1 MNVFFTPAQ
10 RSMKVLSESQTIET
24 LEHVR
29 ILLTTLPEEETTE
42 TVQEHRAKNQ
52 RTSFDECVDDDDNS
66 VVVDEITVY
75 QNTRVGQITKGIFNL
90 TYALI

>member
-1 MNVFFTPAQ
+1 
-10 RSMKVLSESQTIET
+10 MKVLSESQTIET

-75 QNTRVGQITKGIFNL
+75 QNTRVGQIT
-90 TYALI
+90 